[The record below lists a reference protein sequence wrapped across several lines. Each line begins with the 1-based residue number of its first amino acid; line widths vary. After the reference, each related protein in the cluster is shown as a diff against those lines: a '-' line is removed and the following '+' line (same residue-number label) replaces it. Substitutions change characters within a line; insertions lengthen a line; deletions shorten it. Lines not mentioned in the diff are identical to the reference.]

1 MQVCWLNLL
10 CVHRPLYLKT
20 LSKKEFAKM
29 KTHSITSLNKKVISK
44 DDKND
49 DHRMLNLELRDYYD
63 MLDFELITS
72 YSFLN

>member
-1 MQVCWLNLL
+1 
-10 CVHRPLYLKT
+10 
-20 LSKKEFAKM
+20 M